1 MKGVEPSSPDWK
13 SGVMSFPTVIRHPRV
28 LHPGGMVLMLS
39 HFERVPGIEPRSQAW
54 KARVIT
60 VIRYPHF
67 LLAKWDSN
75 PRLILSQVTAT
86 GIVCIR
92 HHCYSPI

>member
-54 KARVIT
+54 KARVMT
-60 VIRYPHF
+60 VIRYPHCF
-67 LLAKWDSN
+67 VGEVGND
-75 PRLILSQVTAT
+75 PTILCV
-86 GIVCIR
+86 
-92 HHCYSPI
+92 